1 MLEEGVELEYF
12 AAAWIAKPAHRPQK
26 TEAVFA
32 HHLDQVQEAF
42 PFGPGF
48 GSTSKS
54 FVSMFPA

>member
-1 MLEEGVELEYF
+1 
-12 AAAWIAKPAHRPQK
+12 
-26 TEAVFA
+26 VFA